1 MSNYFEQFL
10 DDSFDDG
17 YHHGRRGSVGDPHG
31 QELICTKKI
40 YLTFS
45 YWDLRVFISSPWWP
59 AWSQASTRNKHVTL
73 SVNSILKIWYCKCD
87 HVTPSYLTP
96 ALVPKLPT
104 HPEPWSHCSMPVRCS
119 KIGWLLTRQNSPP
132 RCVQNG
138 GTFFRDNR
146 HRTAKR
152 NQRTCQIDAVTW
164 VNTGSGN
171 FLKIDFVATIFVTEC

>member
-40 YLTFS
+40 HSTFS
-45 YWDLRVFISSPWWP
+45 YWELRVSISSPWWP
-59 AWSQASTRNKHVTL
+59 AWSQASTWNKRVTL
-73 SVNSILKIWYCKCD
+73 FVSSILKIWYCKCD

-104 HPEPWSHCSMPVRCS
+104 HPEPWLHLVTLFDASP
-119 KIGWLLTRQNSPP
+119 LFQNRLIVDPAEFP
-132 RCVQNG
+132 RALC
-138 GTFFRDNR
+138 TKRRD
-146 HRTAKR
+146 
-152 NQRTCQIDAVTW
+152 
-164 VNTGSGN
+164 
-171 FLKIDFVATIFVTEC
+171 IFSW